1 MSLTV
6 EVAGKSDIGC
16 VRKNN
21 EDNLGWDQQLGLYV
35 VCDGMGG
42 ALAGEVA
49 SKMGVDLVVDYFRE
63 GTKTGVYPDFGD
75 APGQV
80 SSTGRHLIS
89 AIQRANAAIFEAGQA
104 KQSQHGMGST
114 IVALV
119 IKDNFMTIAHAG
131 DSRIYRLRDG
141 VLEQLTQDHSLVM
154 EQYRRGLITLEQA
167 ETSDMQNI
175 IIKALGSEDKVEPD
189 VQDLIAFRNDVYL
202 LATDGLTKLVKD
214 EAIKTT
220 LLNSHS
226 LSRACED
233 LISAA
238 KQKGGDDNIT
248 CLLLRVVEEHWYSKL
263 FDFLLG
269 GGGQSWQNS
278 S

>member
-6 EVAGKSDIGC
+6 EVAGKTDIGC

-21 EDNLGWDQQLGLYV
+21 EDNLGWDEELGLYV

-49 SKMGVDLVVDYFRE
+49 SKMGVDLLVDYFRQGAE
-63 GTKTGVYPDFGD
+63 TGVYPDFGD
-75 APGQV
+75 APPQV
-80 SSTGRHLIS
+80 SITGRHLAS

-104 KQSQHGMGST
+104 TQSQHGMGST
-114 IVALV
+114 IVSLI
-119 IKDNFMTIAHAG
+119 IKNNFLTIAHAG

-141 VLEQLTQDHSLVM
+141 VLEQLTHDHSLVM
-154 EQYRRGLITLEQA
+154 EQYRRGLITLEEA
-167 ETSDMQNI
+167 ETSEMQNI
-175 IIKALGSEDKVEPD
+175 IIKALGSEEKVDPD
-189 VQDLIAFRNDVYL
+189 VQDLIAFRDDVYL

-214 EAIKTT
+214 DALKTI
-220 LLNSHS
+220 LLHSHS
-226 LSRACED
+226 LTRACED

-248 CLLLRVVEEHWYSKL
+248 CLLLRVVEEPWHHKL
-263 FDFLLG
+263 FNSLRG
-269 GGGQSWQNS
+269 GGESWRNS

>member
-6 EVAGKSDIGC
+6 EVAGKTDIGC

-21 EDNLGWDQQLGLYV
+21 EDNLGWDQRLGLYI

-49 SKMGVDLVVDYFRE
+49 SKMGVELVLDYFRQGE
-63 GTKTGVYPDFGD
+63 ASGIYPDFGD
-75 APGQV
+75 SPGDI
-80 SSTGRHLIS
+80 SPSGRHLAS

-114 IVALV
+114 IVCLI

-167 ETSDMQNI
+167 EQSDMQNI

-202 LATDGLTKLVKD
+202 LASDGLTKLVKD
-214 EAIKTT
+214 DTIKNI
-220 LLNSHS
+220 LLNSPS
-226 LSRACED
+226 LGRACED

-248 CLLLRVVEEHWYSKL
+248 CLLLRVLEEPWYRRL
-263 FDFLLG
+263 FSALQ
-269 GGGQSWQNS
+269 GGGQSWRNS

>member
-6 EVAGKSDIGC
+6 EVAGKTDIGC

-21 EDNLGWDQQLGLYV
+21 EDNLGWDEKLGLYV

-49 SKMGVDLVVDYFRE
+49 SKMGVELLLDYFRHGE
-63 GTKTGVYPDFGD
+63 ETGVYPDFGE
-75 APGQV
+75 APADV
-80 SSTGRHLIS
+80 SPAGRHLAS
-89 AIQRANAAIFEAGQA
+89 AIQRANAAIYEAGQA
-104 KQSQHGMGST
+104 KQTQRGMGST
-114 IVALV
+114 IVCVL

-141 VLEQLTQDHSLVM
+141 LLEQLTQDHSLVM

-167 ETSDMQNI
+167 EQSDMQNI
-175 IIKALGSEDKVEPD
+175 IIKALGSEDRVDPD
-189 VQDLIAFRNDVYL
+189 VQDLIAFRDDIYL
-202 LATDGLTKLVKD
+202 LASDGLTKLVKD
-214 EAIKTT
+214 DSIKNI
-220 LLNSHS
+220 LLNSPS
-226 LSRACED
+226 LDQACED

-238 KQKGGDDNIT
+238 KQRGGDDNIT
-248 CLLLRVVEEHWYSKL
+248 CLLLQVVEEHWYKRL
-263 FDFLLG
+263 LNFLLG
-269 GGGQSWQNS
+269 GGQAWRNS

>member
-1 MSLTV
+1 MGLMV
-6 EVAGKSDIGC
+6 EAAGKTDIGC

-21 EDNLGWDQQLGLYV
+21 EDNLGWDPKLGLYV

-49 SKMGVDLVVDYFRE
+49 SQMGVELVLDYFRQGE
-63 GTKTGVYPDFGD
+63 KTGVYPDFGD
-75 APGQV
+75 APPD
-80 SSTGRHLIS
+80 SSPSGRHLVS

-104 KQSQHGMGST
+104 QQSQHGMGST
-114 IVALV
+114 IVCLL

-141 VLEQLTQDHSLVM
+141 VLEQLTEDHSLVM

-167 ETSDMQNI
+167 EQSDMQNI
-175 IIKALGSEDKVEPD
+175 IIKALGSEDRVEPD

-202 LATDGLTKLVKD
+202 LASDGLTKLVKD
-214 EAIKTT
+214 EAIKKI
-220 LLNSHS
+220 LLNSQS
-226 LSRACED
+226 LDRACED
-233 LISAA
+233 LINAA
-238 KQKGGDDNIT
+238 KEKGGDDNIT
-248 CLLLRVVEEHWYSKL
+248 CLLLRVVEEPWHRRFFGRL
-263 FDFLLG
+263 RG
-269 GGGQSWQNS
+269 GGKSWRNS

>member
-21 EDNLGWDQQLGLYV
+21 EDNLGWDQKLGLYV

-49 SKMGVDLVVDYFRE
+49 SKMGVELLLDYFRHGDE
-63 GTKTGVYPDFGD
+63 TGKYPDFGD
-75 APGQV
+75 APPDA
-80 SSTGRHLIS
+80 SPTGRHLAS
-89 AIQRANAAIFEAGQA
+89 AIHRANAAIYEAGQA
-104 KQSQHGMGST
+104 KQSQRGMGST
-114 IVALV
+114 VVSLV
-119 IKDNFMTIAHAG
+119 IKQNFLTIAHAG

-154 EQYRRGLITLEQA
+154 EQVRRGLITPEQA
-167 ETSDMQNI
+167 EKSDMQNI

-189 VQDLIAFRNDVYL
+189 IQDLIAFRDDIYV

-214 EAIKTT
+214 DSIKAI
-220 LLNSHS
+220 LLNSPS
-226 LSRACED
+226 LDGACED

-238 KQKGGDDNIT
+238 KQNGGEDNVT
-248 CLLLRVVEEHWYSKL
+248 CLLLRVVEEPWYRKL
-263 FDFLLG
+263 YHFLLG
-269 GGGQSWQNS
+269 GGQSWRNS

>member
-6 EVAGKSDIGC
+6 EVAGKTDIGC

-21 EDNLGWDQQLGLYV
+21 EDNLGWDQRLGLYI

-49 SKMGVDLVVDYFRE
+49 SKMGVELVLDYFRQ
-63 GTKTGVYPDFGD
+63 GQSSGIYPDFGD
-75 APGQV
+75 SPGDI
-80 SSTGRHLIS
+80 SPSGRHLAS

-114 IVALV
+114 IVCLI

-189 VQDLIAFRNDVYL
+189 VQDLIAFRDDIYL
-202 LATDGLTKLVKD
+202 LASDGLTKLVKD
-214 EAIKTT
+214 DTIKNI
-220 LLNSHS
+220 LLNSPS
-226 LSRACED
+226 LDRACED

-248 CLLLRVVEEHWYSKL
+248 CLLLRVLEEPWYRKL
-263 FDFLLG
+263 FNTLQ
-269 GGGQSWQNS
+269 GGGQSWRNS